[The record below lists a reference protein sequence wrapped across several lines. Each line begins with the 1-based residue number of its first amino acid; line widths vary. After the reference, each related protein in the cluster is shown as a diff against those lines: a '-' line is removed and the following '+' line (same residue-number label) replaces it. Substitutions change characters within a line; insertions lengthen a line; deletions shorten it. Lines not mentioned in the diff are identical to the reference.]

1 MKILK
6 PVALILLIVGFVI
19 AVIKLILVALCLL
32 VGIVCLGWLFSLLT
46 GKPMPKIQYPK
57 LIANTDSGSNR
68 NRRR

>member
-32 VGIVCLGWLFSLLT
+32 FAIVCLGWLFTLLT
-46 GKPMPKIQYPK
+46 GKPMQKVQYPK
-57 LIANTDSGSNR
+57 LISNSNGGSNK